1 MTLLSPWR
9 RVSEMREYNIVITGV
24 GGQGILTAAN
34 LLGWAALRAG
44 YKVRVGEV
52 HGMSQ
57 RFGSVIAYV
66 RFGEDVYGAMVPEGK
81 ADVVLSFE
89 PVEALR
95 YINYLK
101 KGGLVFT
108 NARPIPPVQV
118 SMGLATYP
126 TLEEMRK
133 IIEEDFGGKFMAF
146 DAEELALKAGNIVTT
161 NVVLIGALTQT
172 PGFPLSAEHVR
183 EVIKV
188 SVPPKTI
195 EVNMKAFDLG
205 VEAAKEM
212 LGL

>member
-1 MTLLSPWR
+1 MK
-9 RVSEMREYNIVITGV
+9 EYNIVITGV

-34 LLGWAALRAG
+34 LLGWAALQAG

-81 ADVVLSFE
+81 ADVILSFE

-126 TLEEMRK
+126 TLDEMKK
-133 IIEEDFGGKFMAF
+133 IVEEDFGGTFMAF
-146 DAEELALKAGNIVTT
+146 DAEKLAMEAGNIVTT
-161 NVVLIGALTQT
+161 NVVLIGALSQT
-172 PGFPLSAEHVR
+172 PGFPLSEEEIK
-183 EVIKV
+183 EVIRI

-195 EVNMKAFDLG
+195 DVNMRAFELG
-205 VEAAKEM
+205 VKAAKEM

>member
-1 MTLLSPWR
+1 MK
-9 RVSEMREYNIVITGV
+9 EYNIVITGV

-66 RFGEDVYGAMVPEGK
+66 RFGENVYGAMVPEGK
-81 ADVVLSFE
+81 ADVILSFE

-126 TLEEMRK
+126 TLEEMKK
-133 IIEEDFGGKFMAF
+133 IVEEDFGGKFMAF
-146 DAEELALKAGNIVTT
+146 DAEKLAMEAGNIVTT
-161 NVVLIGALTQT
+161 NVVLIGALSQT
-172 PGFPLSAEHVR
+172 PGFPLSEELIK
-183 EVIKV
+183 EVIRI
-188 SVPPKTI
+188 SVPPKTVD
-195 EVNMKAFDLG
+195 VNMKAFELG
-205 VEAAKEM
+205 GVKAAKEM
-212 LGL
+212 LGGL

>member
-1 MTLLSPWR
+1 MKD
-9 RVSEMREYNIVITGV
+9 YNIVITGV
-24 GGQGILTAAN
+24 GGQGVLTASQI
-34 LLGWAALRAG
+34 LGWAALRAG

-81 ADVVLSFE
+81 ADVIMAFE

-101 KGGLVFT
+101 EGGLVIA
-108 NARPIPPVQV
+108 NSKPILPVQV
-118 SMGLATYP
+118 SMGLVKYP
-126 TLEEMRK
+126 SMEEIK
-133 IIEEDFGGKFMAF
+133 NIIENEFKAKLIAF
-146 DAEELALKAGNIVTT
+146 NAEELAIKAGHAITT
-161 NVVLIGALTQT
+161 NTVLIGALTQT
-172 PGFPLSAEHVR
+172 PEFPLSAEHVK
-183 EVIKV
+183 EVIRL
-188 SVPPKTI
+188 SVPPKAV

-205 VEAAKEM
+205 VQAAREL

>member
-1 MTLLSPWR
+1 
-9 RVSEMREYNIVITGV
+9 MREYNIVITGV

-81 ADVVLSFE
+81 TDVILSFE

-126 TLEEMRK
+126 SLEEMRK
-133 IIEEDFGGKFMAF
+133 IIEEDFEGKFMAF

-195 EVNMKAFDLG
+195 DVNMKAFDLG
-205 VEAAKEM
+205 VKAAKEM

>member
-1 MTLLSPWR
+1 M
-9 RVSEMREYNIVITGV
+9 VKEYNIVITGV

-34 LLGWAALRAG
+34 LLGWAALIEG

-57 RFGSVIAYV
+57 RFGSVISYV
-66 RFGEDVYGAMVPEGK
+66 RFGENVYGAMVPEGK
-81 ADVVLSFE
+81 ADVILSFE

-108 NARPIPPVQV
+108 NSRPILPVQV
-118 SMGLATYP
+118 SMGLAEYP
-126 TLEEMRK
+126 THEEIK
-133 IIEEDFGGKFMAF
+133 NIVEKEFEAKYFSF
-146 DAEELALKAGNIVTT
+146 DAEDLAREAGNIITT

-172 PGFPLSAEHVR
+172 PNFPLSPETIR

-188 SVPPKTI
+188 SVPPKA
-195 EVNMKAFDLG
+195 VDLNLKAFDLG
-205 VEAAKEM
+205 LQKAKS
-212 LGL
+212 LI

>member
-1 MTLLSPWR
+1 MK
-9 RVSEMREYNIVITGV
+9 EYNIVITGV

-81 ADVVLSFE
+81 ADVILSFE

-118 SMGLATYP
+118 SMGLASYP
-126 TLEEMRK
+126 SLEEIK
-133 IIEEDFGGKFMAF
+133 KVVEEDFEAKFMAF
-146 DAEELALKAGNIVTT
+146 DAEKLAMEAGNIITT

-188 SVPPKTI
+188 SVPPKAVD
-195 EVNMKAFDLG
+195 VNMRAFDLG
-205 VEAAKEM
+205 VKAAKEM

>member
-1 MTLLSPWR
+1 MPSSLWR
-9 RVSEMREYNIVITGV
+9 GVSEMREYNIVITGV

-81 ADVVLSFE
+81 ADVILSFE

-146 DAEELALKAGNIVTT
+146 DAEKLAMEAGNIITT

-172 PGFPLSAEHVR
+172 PGFPLSAEHVK
-183 EVIKV
+183 EVIRV

-205 VEAAKEM
+205 VKAAKEM

>member
-1 MTLLSPWR
+1 MK
-9 RVSEMREYNIVITGV
+9 EYNIVITGV

-81 ADVVLSFE
+81 ADVILSFE

-126 TLEEMRK
+126 SLDEMKK
-133 IIEEDFGGKFMAF
+133 IVEEDFGGKFMAF
-146 DAEELALKAGNIVTT
+146 DSEKLAMEAGNIVTT
-161 NVVLIGALTQT
+161 NVVLIGALSQT
-172 PGFPLSAEHVR
+172 PGFPLSEEQIK
-183 EVIKV
+183 EVIRI
-188 SVPPKTI
+188 SVPPKTLD
-195 EVNMKAFDLG
+195 VNMKAFELG
-205 VEAAKEM
+205 VKAAKEM

>member
-1 MTLLSPWR
+1 M
-9 RVSEMREYNIVITGV
+9 VKEYNIVITGV

-34 LLGWAALRAG
+34 LLGWAALHAG

-81 ADVVLSFE
+81 ADVILAFE

-101 KGGLVFT
+101 EGGLVIA
-108 NARPIPPVQV
+108 NSNPIPPVQV

-126 TLEEMRK
+126 SMEEIKK
-133 IIEEDFGGKFMAF
+133 IIEEDFKGKLITL
-146 DAEELALKAGNIVTT
+146 DAEKLALEAGNVITT

-172 PGFPLSAEHVR
+172 PGFPLSAEHVK
-183 EVIKV
+183 EVIRL
-188 SVPPKTI
+188 SVPKKAVDI
-195 EVNMKAFDLG
+195 NMKAFELG
-205 VEAAKEM
+205 VKAAKEL

>member
-1 MTLLSPWR
+1 MK
-9 RVSEMREYNIVITGV
+9 VKEYNIVITGV

-81 ADVVLSFE
+81 ADVILSFE

-126 TLEEMRK
+126 SLEEIK
-133 IIEEDFGGKFMAF
+133 KVVEEDFGGRFMAF
-146 DAEELALKAGNIVTT
+146 DAEKLAMEAGNIITT

-188 SVPPKTI
+188 SVPKKAVD
-195 EVNMKAFDLG
+195 VNMKAFDLG
-205 VEAAKEM
+205 VKAAKEM

>member
-1 MTLLSPWR
+1 MK
-9 RVSEMREYNIVITGV
+9 EYNIVITGV

-81 ADVVLSFE
+81 ADVILSFE

-118 SMGLATYP
+118 SMGLASYP
-126 TLEEMRK
+126 SLEEIK
-133 IIEEDFGGKFMAF
+133 KVVEEDFEAKFMAF
-146 DAEELALKAGNIVTT
+146 DAEKLAMEAGNIITT

-188 SVPPKTI
+188 SVPKKAVD
-195 EVNMKAFDLG
+195 VNMKAFDLG
-205 VEAAKEM
+205 VKAAKEM

>member
-1 MTLLSPWR
+1 
-9 RVSEMREYNIVITGV
+9 
-24 GGQGILTAAN
+24 
-34 LLGWAALRAG
+34 LRAG

-81 ADVVLSFE
+81 ADVILSFE

-118 SMGLATYP
+118 SMGLAKYP
-126 TLEEMRK
+126 SLEEIRK
-133 IIEEDFGGKFMAF
+133 VVEEDFEAKFMAF
-146 DAEELALKAGNIVTT
+146 DAEKLAMEAGNIITT

-188 SVPPKTI
+188 SVPKKAVD
-195 EVNMKAFDLG
+195 VNMRAFDLG
-205 VEAAKEM
+205 VKAAKEM

>member
-1 MTLLSPWR
+1 MKD
-9 RVSEMREYNIVITGV
+9 YNIVITGV
-24 GGQGILTAAN
+24 GGQGVLTASQI
-34 LLGWAALRAG
+34 LGWAALRAG

-81 ADVVLSFE
+81 ADVIMAFE

-101 KGGLVFT
+101 EGGLVIA
-108 NARPIPPVQV
+108 NSKPILPVQV
-118 SMGLATYP
+118 SMGLVKYP
-126 TLEEMRK
+126 SMEEIRN
-133 IIEEDFGGKFMAF
+133 IIENEFKAKLIAF
-146 DAEELALKAGNIVTT
+146 NAEELAIKAGHAITT
-161 NVVLIGALTQT
+161 NTVLIGALTQT
-172 PGFPLSAEHVR
+172 PEFPLSAEHVK
-183 EVIKV
+183 EVIRL
-188 SVPPKTI
+188 SVPPKAV

-205 VEAAKEM
+205 VQAAREL

>member
-1 MTLLSPWR
+1 
-9 RVSEMREYNIVITGV
+9 MREYNIVITGV

-81 ADVVLSFE
+81 ADVILSFE

-126 TLEEMRK
+126 SLEEMRK

-195 EVNMKAFDLG
+195 DVNMKAFDLG
-205 VEAAKEM
+205 IKAAKEM

>member
-1 MTLLSPWR
+1 MK
-9 RVSEMREYNIVITGV
+9 EYNIVITGV

-34 LLGWAALRAG
+34 ILGWAALRAG
-44 YKVRVGEV
+44 YKVRVGEI

-66 RFGEDVYGAMVPEGK
+66 RFGEEVYGAMVPEGK
-81 ADVVLSFE
+81 ADVILSFE

-118 SMGLATYP
+118 SMGIARYP
-126 TLEEMRK
+126 SLEEIKR
-133 IIEEDFGGKFMAF
+133 IVEEDFGGRFLAF
-146 DAEELALKAGNIVTT
+146 DAEKLAIEAGHVVTT

-172 PGFPLSAEHVR
+172 PGFPLSEDHVR
-183 EVIKV
+183 DVIKLN
-188 SVPPKTI
+188 VPPKAVEI
-195 EVNMKAFDLG
+195 NMRAFDLG
-205 VEAAKEM
+205 VKTCERTC
-212 LGL
+212 LLFNFPWVFDCP

>member
-1 MTLLSPWR
+1 M
-9 RVSEMREYNIVITGV
+9 VKEYNIVITGV

-34 LLGWAALRAG
+34 LLGWAALHAG

-81 ADVVLSFE
+81 ADVILAFE

-101 KGGLVFT
+101 EGGLVIA
-108 NARPIPPVQV
+108 NSNPIPPVQV
-118 SMGLATYP
+118 SMGMAKYP
-126 TLEEMRK
+126 SMEEIKK
-133 IIEEDFGGKFMAF
+133 IIEEDFKGKLITL
-146 DAEELALKAGNIVTT
+146 DAEKLALEAGNVITT

-172 PGFPLSAEHVR
+172 PGFPLSAEHVK
-183 EVIKV
+183 EVIRL
-188 SVPPKTI
+188 SVPKKAVD
-195 EVNMKAFDLG
+195 VNMKAFELG
-205 VEAAKEM
+205 VKAAKEM

>member
-1 MTLLSPWR
+1 MS
-9 RVSEMREYNIVITGV
+9 VKEYNIVITGV

-66 RFGEDVYGAMVPEGK
+66 RFGEEVYGAMVPEGK
-81 ADVVLSFE
+81 ADVILSFE

-118 SMGLATYP
+118 SMGLAKYP
-126 TLEEMRK
+126 SMEEIKR
-133 IIEEDFGGKFMAF
+133 IVEEEFGGKFLAF
-146 DAEELALKAGNIVTT
+146 DAEKLAIEAGHVITT

-172 PGFPLSAEHVR
+172 PGFPLSPEHVK
-183 EVIKV
+183 EVIRL
-188 SVPPKTI
+188 SVPPKAV

-205 VEAAKEM
+205 VKAAKEM

>member
-1 MTLLSPWR
+1 MK
-9 RVSEMREYNIVITGV
+9 EYNIVITGV

-44 YKVRVGEV
+44 HKVRMGEV

-66 RFGEDVYGAMVPEGK
+66 RFGEEVYGAMVPEGK
-81 ADVVLSFE
+81 ADVILSFE

-118 SMGLATYP
+118 SMGLASYP
-126 TLEEMRK
+126 SLDEIK
-133 IIEEDFGGKFMAF
+133 KVVEEDFQAKFMAF
-146 DAEELALKAGNIVTT
+146 DAEDLAVKAGHVITT

-172 PGFPLSAEHVR
+172 PGFPLSAEHVK
-183 EVIKV
+183 EVIRV
-188 SVPPKTI
+188 SVPPKAVD
-195 EVNMKAFDLG
+195 VNMKAFDLG
-205 VEAAKEM
+205 VQAAKEM

>member
-1 MTLLSPWR
+1 M
-9 RVSEMREYNIVITGV
+9 SEMREYNIVITGV

-81 ADVVLSFE
+81 ADVILSFE

-118 SMGLATYP
+118 SMGLAKYP
-126 TLEEMRK
+126 SLEEIK
-133 IIEEDFGGKFMAF
+133 KVVEEDFGGKFMAF
-146 DAEELALKAGNIVTT
+146 DAEKLAMEAGNIITT

-183 EVIKV
+183 DVIKV
-188 SVPPKTI
+188 SVPKKAVD
-195 EVNMKAFDLG
+195 VNMKAFDLG
-205 VEAAKEM
+205 IKAAKEM

>member
-1 MTLLSPWR
+1 MERLSPWR

-81 ADVVLSFE
+81 TDVILSFE

-126 TLEEMRK
+126 SLEEMRK
-133 IIEEDFGGKFMAF
+133 IIEEDFEGKFMAF

-195 EVNMKAFDLG
+195 DVNMKAFDLG
-205 VEAAKEM
+205 VKAAKEM

>member
-1 MTLLSPWR
+1 MK
-9 RVSEMREYNIVITGV
+9 EYNIVITGV

-81 ADVVLSFE
+81 ADVILSFE

-118 SMGLATYP
+118 SMGLAKYP
-126 TLEEMRK
+126 SMEEIKR
-133 IIEEDFGGKFMAF
+133 IVEEEFGGKFLAF
-146 DAEELALKAGNIVTT
+146 DAEKLAIEAGHVITT

-172 PGFPLSAEHVR
+172 PGFPLSPEHVK
-183 EVIKV
+183 EVIRL
-188 SVPPKTI
+188 SVPPKAV

-205 VEAAKEM
+205 VKAAKEM

>member
-1 MTLLSPWR
+1 
-9 RVSEMREYNIVITGV
+9 MREYNIVITGV

-34 LLGWAALRAG
+34 LLGWAALHAG

-81 ADVVLSFE
+81 ADVILSFE

-108 NARPIPPVQV
+108 NSRPIPPVQV

-126 TLEEMRK
+126 TLEEMKK

-146 DAEELALKAGNIVTT
+146 DAEKLAIEAGNIVTT

-188 SVPPKTI
+188 SVPPKTV

-205 VEAAKEM
+205 VKAAREM

>member
-1 MTLLSPWR
+1 MK
-9 RVSEMREYNIVITGV
+9 EYNIVITGV

-34 LLGWAALRAG
+34 LLGWAALKAG

-81 ADVVLSFE
+81 ADVILSFE

-118 SMGLATYP
+118 SMGLAKYP
-126 TLEEMRK
+126 NMEEIKR
-133 IIEEDFGGKFMAF
+133 IVEEEFGGKFLAF
-146 DAEELALKAGNIVTT
+146 DAEKLAIEAGHVITT

-172 PGFPLSAEHVR
+172 PGFPLSAEHVK
-183 EVIKV
+183 EVIRL
-188 SVPPKTI
+188 SVPPKAV

-205 VEAAKEM
+205 VKAAKEM
-212 LGL
+212 LRL

>member
-1 MTLLSPWR
+1 
-9 RVSEMREYNIVITGV
+9 MREYNIVITGV

-81 ADVVLSFE
+81 ADVILSFE

-126 TLEEMRK
+126 SLEEIKK
-133 IIEEDFGGKFMAF
+133 IIEEDFEGKFMAF
-146 DAEELALKAGNIVTT
+146 DAEKLAMEAGNIVTT

-183 EVIKV
+183 EVIRV

-195 EVNMKAFDLG
+195 DVNMKAFDLG
-205 VEAAKEM
+205 VKAAKEM